1 MSPKAGCSNVQI
13 LQGFDL
19 RGTGLSYRPLSSGY
33 LLPLFQTLE
42 AQERKEGR
50 EERTAKCRHVEH
62 VDVFIS
68 TPWAL
73 APAWLSL
80 RMLIVESICW
90 GRGPWLLR
98 AVLRCLASRPPLGS
112 LSLVEEFPTFSGGH
126 ETIPFICPLV
136 PSLSG
141 EAILANRNKA
151 THSGGFPPRLAL
163 TWRQGRRRN
172 SLLRQIFASILQCPL
187 CPVAGAF
194 QGFRFHRPKHTSS
207 FRELNFGTVS
217 KGRTQLWR
225 FSALHHAALN
235 GNTELISL
243 LLEAQAAVDIKD
255 NKGMRPLHYAAWQ
268 GKKEPMKLVLKAGSS
283 VNVQSDEGQIPLHL
297 AAQHGHYDVSE
308 MLLQHQSNPC
318 ILDNCGKTPLDL
330 ACEFGRVG
338 VVQLLLSSNMCAA
351 LLEPKPGDITD
362 PNGTSPLHLAAKN
375 GHIDIIRLLLQ
386 SGIDI
391 NRQTK
396 AGTALHEAA
405 FPWGRPDH
413 PTSVLQSGIN
423 AHIRNT
429 YSQTALD
436 IVNQFTATQASKE
449 IKQMLRDASAA
460 LQVRAVKDYCNNY
473 DLTSLNVKAGDIITV
488 LEQHADGRWKGCIHD
503 NRTGNDR
510 VGYFPSSLVEA
521 ISKRTGSRG
530 SDASPSHLSSSPGGS
545 AGTPAPAEEIW
556 VLRKPYAGGDRSSV
570 GSTGSVA
577 SGRSSGSGQSTGSG
591 SHTALHPG
599 SEGVKLLA
607 TVLSQKA
614 SVPES
619 AVGDGSAK
627 ASEAPAGSSRT
638 PSLSSASYPSQPP
651 HGEQQLKKVEPMS
664 EGKSAEAVYQWLC
677 KFQLQ
682 LYAPN
687 FINAGYDI
695 PTISRMTP
703 EDLTAI
709 GVTKPGHRKKIA
721 SEINNLNLPEW
732 LPEYK
737 PANLALW
744 LSMIGLSQY
753 YKVLVENG
761 YENIDFITDIT
772 WEDLQEIGITKL
784 GHQKKLMLAVKKLAE
799 LQRAEYVKYESGT
812 LKKKR
817 LPPPLDTVAI
827 ESPPGEGAECQSPK
841 MSTFQ
846 DSELSNELQVAMTGT
861 GEEGAEK
868 QGNHVG
874 HFREGAA
881 YRHPA
886 RLAHE
891 NSLGGRAKQMS
902 SSQELLGDGPKAS
915 GAAMSKS
922 QEYLAEDGKE
932 SPATLPKEVR
942 TLRHGHSVKRAS
954 VPPVPGKPRQ
964 SFPPA
969 AGHYT
974 PPQTPTAKPRPSSP
988 QSPGVLHATAKVK
1001 PTPQLLPQADRPMS
1015 PRSLP
1020 QSPTHRGF
1028 AYVVPQP
1035 VEGEAHGGSPLAQ
1048 ALPVLPVSVPVLCL
1062 PAQAGEGEAEGE
1074 EEGAGRPKKRAHS
1087 LNRYAAS
1094 DSEQERDELLVPD
1107 AGPYAT
1113 VQRRVGRSHS
1123 VRAQS
1128 GGDKNVNRS
1137 QSFAVRPKKKG
1148 PPPPPPKRSSS
1159 AISSSNMTEDFPR
1172 EGEDGQELS
1181 LEQHLQQPRR
1191 ASDFGGTVDTG
1202 SAGSVKS
1209 IAAMLEM
1216 SSIGGG
1222 GRGLALPK
1230 PPGAGKGP
1238 EGYYLQ
1244 PGVAVHPASPEH
1256 SRVATVLASV
1266 KHKEAIGPDGEVV
1279 NRRRTIS
1286 GPVTGLVA
1294 AARRE
1299 RSDSIKS
1306 EAAHKDGSPVER
1318 LRAERAG
1325 GSLPSS
1331 AGENIPFA
1339 EEGGLTIKPRPARQV
1354 GVAKAEG
1361 DLAPQRYG
1369 DLSKVE
1375 ASATLKRRI
1384 RAKQSQQEGVKFL
1397 LTESDTVKRRPKL
1410 KDKEQE
1416 PAPLTVFQNGTATI
1430 KRRPASEMS
1439 SSEAAPPPDQP
1450 ERYNYVATQPAA
1462 EGEPKK
1468 PVKPPVSPKPVL
1480 PPKGP
1485 GPSTPTSKKVPI
1497 PGPGSPEVKRVH
1509 GTPPPVSPKPT
1520 PPPTAPKPK
1529 VHAALQSA
1537 SASSTPAPSPAK
1549 QLVPTIK
1556 PSSTPP
1562 SLCSSPAKPL
1572 SPGGGTPQAV
1582 PVKPPR
1588 SSMAGPS
1595 AESVSTESVHQKL
1608 EETSASLAAALQA
1621 VEEKIKQEDG
1631 QTTDSAAE
1639 SKSTVSILDDIG
1651 SMFDDLADQ
1660 LDAMLE

>member
-1 MSPKAGCSNVQI
+1 MGKDQELVQAVKAEDVAAVQKLLQRPKPG
-13 LQGFDL
+13 
-19 RGTGLSYRPLSSGY
+19 
-33 LLPLFQTLE
+33 
-42 AQERKEGR
+42 K
-50 EERTAKCRHVEH
+50 AK
-62 VDVFIS
+62 
-68 TPWAL
+68 L
-73 APAWLSL
+73 
-80 RMLIVESICW
+80 
-90 GRGPWLLR
+90 
-98 AVLRCLASRPPLGS
+98 LGS
-112 LSLVEEFPTFSGGH
+112 AKKVN
-126 ETIPFICPLV
+126 V
-136 PSLSG
+136 
-141 EAILANRNKA
+141 N
-151 THSGGFPPRLAL
+151 
-163 TWRQGRRRN
+163 
-172 SLLRQIFASILQCPL
+172 
-187 CPVAGAF
+187 F
-194 QGFRFHRPKHTSS
+194 QDTDG
-207 FRELNFGTVS
+207 
-217 KGRTQLWR
+217 

-268 GKKEPMKLVLKAGSS
+268 GKKEPMKMVLKAGSS
-283 VNVQSDEGQIPLHL
+283 VNIPSDEGQIPLHL

-318 ILDNCGKTPLDL
+318 IMDNSGKTPLDL

-338 VVQLLLSSNMCAA
+338 VVQLLLNSNMCAA
-351 LLEPKPGDITD
+351 LLEPKPGDATD

-386 SGIDI
+386 AGIDI

-405 FPWGRPDH
+405 LCGKTDVVRLLLD
-413 PTSVLQSGIN
+413 SGIN
-423 AHIRNT
+423 AHVRNT
-429 YSQTALD
+429 YNQTALD
-436 IVNQFTATQASKE
+436 IVNQFTTSQASKE

-473 DLTSLNVKAGDIITV
+473 DLTSLNVKAGDVITV

-530 SDASPSHLSSSPGGS
+530 ADMSPSHLSPSQGGS
-545 AGTPAPAEEIW
+545 GAPAPTEEIW
-556 VLRKPYAGGDRSSV
+556 VLRKPFTGGDRSSL

-577 SGRSSGSGQSTGSG
+577 SARSSGSGQSVGSG
-591 SHTALHPG
+591 AHALHAG

-614 SVPES
+614 SAQET
-619 AVGDGSAK
+619 AVGDGPAK
-627 ASEAPAGSSRT
+627 AQDIPAGSSR
-638 PSLSSASYPSQPP
+638 SQSMASSPYAPQPP
-651 HGEQQLKKVEPMS
+651 AEPQLKKMEPPS
-664 EGKSAEAVYQWLC
+664 EGKSSETVYQWLC

-695 PTISRMTP
+695 TTISRMTP

-721 SEINNLNLPEW
+721 SEINNLNIPEW

-799 LQRAEYVKYESGT
+799 LQRTELGKYEPGT
-812 LKKKR
+812 LKRKAAAAAACPEV
-817 LPPPLDTVAI
+817 LAI
-827 ESPPGEGAECQSPK
+827 ESPPPEPPECQSPK
-841 MSTFQ
+841 MTTFQ
-846 DSELSNELQVAMTGT
+846 DSELSSELQVAMTGEAP
-861 GEEGAEK
+861 EEPPEK
-868 QGNHVG
+868 VANP
-874 HFREGAA
+874 AA
-881 YRHPA
+881 PGYRSPPG
-886 RLAHE
+886 
-891 NSLGGRAKQMS
+891 LGGRTRLMS
-902 SSQELLGDGPKAS
+902 SSQELLGDGPRAPP
-915 GAAMSKS
+915 AAAISKS
-922 QEYLAEDGKE
+922 QEYLAEGAGE
-932 SPATLPKEVR
+932 GPPAPPKEGR
-942 TLRHGHSVKRAS
+942 PPRHGHPVKRAS

-964 SFPPA
+964 PFPSS
-969 AGHYT
+969 AGHLT
-974 PPQTPTAKPRPSSP
+974 PPQTPGKPRPPSP
-988 QSPGVLHATAKVK
+988 QGPPVPHATAKVK
-1001 PTPQLLPQADRPMS
+1001 PTPQLLPPGERPAS

-1028 AYVVPQP
+1028 AYVLPQP
-1035 VEGEAHGGSPLAQ
+1035 AEGEGGPPGV
-1048 ALPVLPVSVPVLCL
+1048 PVLPVSVPVLCL
-1062 PAQAGEGEAEGE
+1062 PPAGEGEE
-1074 EEGAGRPKKRAHS
+1074 EPGRPKKRAHS

-1123 VRAQS
+1123 VRAPAGS
-1128 GGDKNVNRS
+1128 DKNVNRS

-1159 AISSSNMTEDFPR
+1159 AISSAGMAEDFPK
-1172 EGEDGQELS
+1172 EGEGEAAAGPLTAEGES
-1181 LEQHLQQPRR
+1181 RREQRR
-1191 ASDFGGTVDTG
+1191 ASDLGGSVDTG
-1202 SAGSVKS
+1202 SAGSVRS

-1222 GRGLALPK
+1222 ARALALQK
-1230 PPGAGKGP
+1230 PHGAGGPGPAKAP

-1244 PGVAVHPASPEH
+1244 PGAPPGSPERA
-1256 SRVATVLASV
+1256 RVATVLATV
-1266 KHKEAIGPDGEVV
+1266 KHKEAIGLDGEVV

-1299 RSDSIKS
+1299 RADSMRS
-1306 EAAHKDGSPVER
+1306 EAGTDGPGER
-1318 LRAERAG
+1318 LRVERG
-1325 GSLPSS
+1325 GSPD
-1331 AGENIPFA
+1331 GIPFA
-1339 EEGGLTIKPRPARQV
+1339 EEGNLTIKQRPRPLGPARGEV
-1354 GVAKAEG
+1354 GEGLSPAHRHG
-1361 DLAPQRYG
+1361 DLA
-1369 DLSKVE
+1369 KVE

-1384 RAKQSQQEGVKFL
+1384 RARQSQQDGVRFV
-1397 LTESDTVKRRPKL
+1397 LTESDTVKRRPKA
-1410 KDKEQE
+1410 KDKEPALE
-1416 PAPLTVFQNGTATI
+1416 PAPLAVYQNGTGTV
-1430 KRRPASEMS
+1430 KRQPASELS
-1439 SSEAAPPPDQP
+1439 GAEPPPTPPPAARPDGPDYAPPP
-1450 ERYNYVATQPAA
+1450 A
-1462 EGEPKK
+1462 EPKK
-1468 PVKPPVSPKPVL
+1468 PFKPPVSPKPVL
-1480 PPKGP
+1480 TQPPQKVP
-1485 GPSTPTSKKVPI
+1485 GPPAPIPKKVPI
-1497 PGPGSPEVKRVH
+1497 PSPGSPEVKRVH
-1509 GTPPPVSPKPT
+1509 GTPPPVSPKPV
-1520 PPPTAPKPK
+1520 PPPTAPKPPK
-1529 VHAALQSA
+1529 PHTAIQSV
-1537 SASSTPAPSPAK
+1537 SASSTPAPSPAR
-1549 QLVPTIK
+1549 QLGATAAK

-1572 SPGGGTPQAV
+1572 SPGAQPQQV

-1588 SSMAGPS
+1588 STIAGPS
-1595 AESVSTESVHQKL
+1595 VDSAGPELAQQKL

-1621 VEEKIKQEDG
+1621 VEEKIKQEDS
-1631 QTTDSAAE
+1631 QAADSAVE

>member
-1 MSPKAGCSNVQI
+1 
-13 LQGFDL
+13 
-19 RGTGLSYRPLSSGY
+19 
-33 LLPLFQTLE
+33 
-42 AQERKEGR
+42 
-50 EERTAKCRHVEH
+50 
-62 VDVFIS
+62 
-68 TPWAL
+68 
-73 APAWLSL
+73 
-80 RMLIVESICW
+80 
-90 GRGPWLLR
+90 
-98 AVLRCLASRPPLGS
+98 
-112 LSLVEEFPTFSGGH
+112 
-126 ETIPFICPLV
+126 
-136 PSLSG
+136 
-141 EAILANRNKA
+141 
-151 THSGGFPPRLAL
+151 
-163 TWRQGRRRN
+163 
-172 SLLRQIFASILQCPL
+172 
-187 CPVAGAF
+187 
-194 QGFRFHRPKHTSS
+194 
-207 FRELNFGTVS
+207 
-217 KGRTQLWR
+217 
-225 FSALHHAALN
+225 
-235 GNTELISL
+235 
-243 LLEAQAAVDIKD
+243 
-255 NKGMRPLHYAAWQ
+255 MRPLHYAAWQ
-268 GKKEPMKLVLKAGSS
+268 GKKEPMKMVLKAGSA
-283 VNVQSDEGQIPLHL
+283 VNAQSDEGQIPLHL

-318 ILDNCGKTPLDL
+318 IVDNSGKTPLDL

-338 VVQLLLSSNMCAA
+338 VVQLLLNSNMCAA
-351 LLEPKPGDITD
+351 LLEPKPGDATD

-386 SGIDI
+386 AGIDI

-405 FPWGRPDH
+405 LCGKTDVVRLLLD
-413 PTSVLQSGIN
+413 SGIN
-423 AHIRNT
+423 AHVRNT
-429 YSQTALD
+429 YNQTALD

-473 DLTSLNVKAGDIITV
+473 DLTSLNVKAGDVITV

-521 ISKRTGSRG
+521 ISKRTGSWETVTISQHYQMIPLPGPGAAVLNGDASAHPLHLLPPPPPPPSHSHQPLFSSFGYHRLPHSPAGERHCGQGSRG
-530 SDASPSHLSSSPGGS
+530 SDMSPSHLSPSQGGS
-545 AGTPAPAEEIW
+545 PATPAPAEEIW
-556 VLRKPYAGGDRSSV
+556 VLRKPFAGGDRSSL

-577 SGRSSGSGQSTGSG
+577 SARSSGSGQSAGSG
-591 SHTALHPG
+591 GHALHAG

-614 SVPES
+614 SVQEA
-619 AVGDGSAK
+619 AVGDGPAK
-627 ASEAPAGSSRT
+627 GLESPAGSSR
-638 PSLSSASYPSQPP
+638 SQSVASSPYAAQPP
-651 HGEQQLKKVEPMS
+651 PEQQLKKMEPMS
-664 EGKSAEAVYQWLC
+664 EGKSSEAVYQWLY

-721 SEINNLNLPEW
+721 SEINSLNIPEW

-737 PANLALW
+737 PVRLCPRGPGGGRRDRAEPEETPLPANLALW

-799 LQRAEYVKYESGT
+799 LQKAEYVKYESGT
-812 LKKKR
+812 LKKKA
-817 LPPPLDTVAI
+817 PQSLDVVAI
-827 ESPPGEGAECQSPK
+827 ESPPPESAECQSPK
-841 MSTFQ
+841 MTTFQ
-846 DSELSNELQVAMTGT
+846 DSELSSELQVAMTGT
-861 GEEGAEK
+861 GEAPDEPEK
-868 QGNHVG
+868 PANHVP
-874 HFREGAA
+874 HLREGTGYRPPAA
-881 YRHPA
+881 RHV
-886 RLAHE
+886 HQ
-891 NSLGGRAKQMS
+891 NSLGSRAKHIS
-902 SSQELLGDGPKAS
+902 SSQELLGDEPKGPS
-915 GAAMSKS
+915 AAMSKS
-922 QEYLAEDGKE
+922 QEYLTEEGKE
-932 SPATLPKEVR
+932 GPPSLPKEVR
-942 TLRHGHSVKRAS
+942 SLRHGHPVKRAS

-964 SFPPA
+964 SFPPS
-969 AGHYT
+969 AGHFT
-974 PPQTPTAKPRPSSP
+974 PPQTPTKPRPSSP
-988 QSPGVLHATAKVK
+988 QTLGVPHATAKVK
-1001 PTPQLLPQADRPMS
+1001 PTPQLLQQADRPMS

-1028 AYVVPQP
+1028 AYVMPQP
-1035 VEGEAHGGSPLAQ
+1035 VEAEAGHPPGPLAQ
-1048 ALPVLPVSVPVLCL
+1048 AVPVLPVSVPVLCL
-1062 PAQAGEGEAEGE
+1062 PPPSGEAEE
-1074 EEGAGRPKKRAHS
+1074 ELGRPKKRAHS
-1087 LNRYAAS
+1087 LNRYAMS

-1128 GGDKNVNRS
+1128 GADKNVNRS

-1159 AISSSNMTEDFPR
+1159 AISSTNMTEDFKDGEAGDGP
-1172 EGEDGQELS
+1172 GEDEEMPEPYV
-1181 LEQHLQQPRR
+1181 EQRR
-1191 ASDFGGTVDTG
+1191 ASDFGGSVDTG

-1222 GRGLALPK
+1222 ARALALQK
-1230 PPGAGKGP
+1230 PPGAGGKGP
-1238 EGYYLQ
+1238 DGYYV
-1244 PGVAVHPASPEH
+1244 PPSAVHPASPEH
-1256 SRVATVLASV
+1256 GRVATVLATV
-1266 KHKEAIGPDGEVV
+1266 KHKDAIGLDGEVV

-1286 GPVTGLVA
+1286 GPVTGLLA

-1299 RSDSIKS
+1299 RS
-1306 EAAHKDGSPVER
+1306 GSVQSDAGKEGSAVER
-1318 LRAERAG
+1318 LR
-1325 GSLPSS
+1325 GSPQNSS
-1331 AGENIPFA
+1331 SENIPFA
-1339 EEGGLTIKPRPARQV
+1339 EDGNLTIKQRPRGLAPAR
-1354 GVAKAEG
+1354 AEAGEALSPMHRHG
-1361 DLAPQRYG
+1361 DLA
-1369 DLSKVE
+1369 KVE

-1384 RAKQSQQEGVKFL
+1384 RAKQSQQESVKFI
-1397 LTESDTVKRRPKL
+1397 LTESDTVKRRPKT
-1410 KDKEQE
+1410 KDKEQGLE
-1416 PAPLTVFQNGTATI
+1416 PAPLSVYQNGTGTI
-1430 KRRPASEMS
+1430 KRRPASETSGAEMP
-1439 SSEAAPPPDQP
+1439 APPPPTPPPPADGL
-1450 ERYNYVATQPAA
+1450 EHALQPA
-1462 EGEPKK
+1462 EPKK
-1468 PVKPPVSPKPVL
+1468 PFKPPVSPKPVL
-1480 PPKGP
+1480 PQQAQKVP
-1485 GPSTPTSKKVPI
+1485 GPPTPTSKKVPI
-1497 PGPGSPEVKRVH
+1497 PSPGSPEVKRVH

-1520 PPPTAPKPK
+1520 PPPTAPKPAK
-1529 VHAALQSA
+1529 PHAAIQSV

-1549 QLVPTIK
+1549 QLAPTAK

-1572 SPGGGTPQAV
+1572 SPGGQPQQV

-1588 SSMAGPS
+1588 SSIAGPS
-1595 AESVSTESVHQKL
+1595 VESASTEMAHQKL

-1631 QTTDSAAE
+1631 QAADVAAE

>member
-1 MSPKAGCSNVQI
+1 MGKDQELMQAVKAEDIGAVQKLLQRPKPG
-13 LQGFDL
+13 
-19 RGTGLSYRPLSSGY
+19 
-33 LLPLFQTLE
+33 
-42 AQERKEGR
+42 K
-50 EERTAKCRHVEH
+50 AK
-62 VDVFIS
+62 
-68 TPWAL
+68 L
-73 APAWLSL
+73 
-80 RMLIVESICW
+80 
-90 GRGPWLLR
+90 
-98 AVLRCLASRPPLGS
+98 LGS
-112 LSLVEEFPTFSGGH
+112 AKRVN
-126 ETIPFICPLV
+126 V
-136 PSLSG
+136 
-141 EAILANRNKA
+141 N
-151 THSGGFPPRLAL
+151 
-163 TWRQGRRRN
+163 
-172 SLLRQIFASILQCPL
+172 
-187 CPVAGAF
+187 F
-194 QGFRFHRPKHTSS
+194 QDTDG
-207 FRELNFGTVS
+207 
-217 KGRTQLWR
+217 

-235 GNTELISL
+235 GNTELLLL

-283 VNVQSDEGQIPLHL
+283 VNIPSDEGQIPLHL

-318 ILDNCGKTPLDL
+318 ILDNSGKTPLDL

-338 VVQLLLSSNMCAA
+338 VVQLLLNSNMCAA

-375 GHIDIIRLLLQ
+375 GHIDVIRLLLQ
-386 SGIDI
+386 AGIDI

-405 FPWGRPDH
+405 LCGKTDVVRLLLD
-413 PTSVLQSGIN
+413 SGIN

-436 IVNQFTATQASKE
+436 IVHQFTATQASKE

-460 LQVRAVKDYCNNY
+460 LQVRAMKDYCNNY

-510 VGYFPSSLVEA
+510 VGYFPSTLVEA
-521 ISKRTGSRG
+521 ISKRSRG
-530 SDASPSHLSSSPGGS
+530 SDASPSHLSPGSS
-545 AGTPAPAEEIW
+545 ATTPAPAEEIW
-556 VLRKPYAGGDRSSV
+556 VLRKPFAGGDRSSV
-570 GSTGSVA
+570 GSTGSIA

-591 SHTALHPG
+591 SHVALHPS

-614 SVPES
+614 SVQES
-619 AVGDGSAK
+619 AASDGPAK
-627 ASEAPAGSSRT
+627 AVETPAGTSRT
-638 PSLSSASYPSQPP
+638 PGLGSTPYPSQPY
-651 HGEQQLKKVEPMS
+651 GEQQVKKVEPQS
-664 EGKSAEAVYQWLC
+664 EGKSSEAVYQWLY

-682 LYAPN
+682 LYASN

-721 SEINNLNLPEW
+721 SEINNLNIPEW

-744 LSMIGLSQY
+744 LSMIGLAQY

-784 GHQKKLMLAVKKLAE
+784 GHQKKLMLAVKKLVE
-799 LQRAEYVKYESGT
+799 IQKAEYIKYESGT
-812 LKKKR
+812 LKKKGA
-817 LPPPLDTVAI
+817 PQSQDTVAI
-827 ESPPGEGAECQSPK
+827 ESPPQETAECQSPK

-846 DSELSNELQVAMTGT
+846 GSELSNELQVAMTGT
-861 GEEGAEK
+861 SEEGPEK
-868 QGNHVG
+868 QVNHVT
-874 HFREGAA
+874 HFRDGAV
-881 YRHPA
+881 YRHPS
-886 RLAHE
+886 RLVHE
-891 NSLGGRAKQMS
+891 NSLSGRAKLIS
-902 SSQELLGDGPKAS
+902 SSQELLGDGPKS
-915 GAAMSKS
+915 PGPAASKS
-922 QEYLAEDGKE
+922 QEHLAEEGKE
-932 SPATLPKEVR
+932 PPATLPKEVR
-942 TLRHGHSVKRAS
+942 SLRHGHSIKRAS

-974 PPQTPTAKPRPSSP
+974 PPQTPTKPRPSSP
-988 QSPGVLHATAKVK
+988 QAFGVPHATAKVK
-1001 PTPQLLPQADRPMS
+1001 PTPQLLPQTDRPMS

-1028 AYVVPQP
+1028 AYVIPQP
-1035 VEGEAHGGSPLAQ
+1035 VEGEAQAAGPLAQ
-1048 ALPVLPVSVPVLCL
+1048 AVPVLPISIPVLCL
-1062 PAQAGEGEAEGE
+1062 PPQAAESE
-1074 EEGAGRPKKRAHS
+1074 EEAGRPKKRAHS
-1087 LNRYAAS
+1087 LNRYAMS

-1128 GGDKNVNRS
+1128 GVDKNVNRS

-1159 AISSSNMTEDFPR
+1159 AISSSNMTDDFSK
-1172 EGEDGQELS
+1172 EGEEGEELAQKQ
-1181 LEQHLQQPRR
+1181 L
-1191 ASDFGGTVDTG
+1191 SDGGTVDTG

-1222 GRGLALPK
+1222 GRALALQK
-1230 PPGAGKGP
+1230 GAD
-1238 EGYYLQ
+1238 GYYLQ
-1244 PGVAVHPASPEH
+1244 PGVVVRSASPEH
-1256 SRVATVLASV
+1256 TRVATVLATV

-1306 EAAHKDGSPVER
+1306 DLAKDGGPMER
-1318 LRAERAG
+1318 LRAEHS
-1325 GSLPSS
+1325 GSSPQNGS
-1331 AGENIPFA
+1331 GENIPFA
-1339 EEGGLTIKPRPARQV
+1339 EEGSLTIKQRPRQMSL
-1354 GVAKAEG
+1354 AKAEG
-1361 DLAPQRYG
+1361 GEGLSLAHRHG
-1369 DLSKVE
+1369 DLSRVE

-1384 RAKQSQQEGVKFL
+1384 RAKQCQQDNVKFI
-1397 LTESDTVKRRPKL
+1397 LTESDTVKRRPKS

-1416 PAPLTVFQNGTATI
+1416 LAQLSVYHNGMGTV
-1430 KRRPASEMS
+1430 KRRPTSEMS
-1439 SSEAAPPPDQP
+1439 SLEAVAPTEQRGEGALAQIP
-1450 ERYNYVATQPAA
+1450 R
-1462 EGEPKK
+1462 EGEAKK
-1468 PVKPPVSPKPVL
+1468 PIKPPVSPKPIL
-1480 PPKGP
+1480 PPKTS
-1485 GPSTPTSKKVPI
+1485 GPSTPTPKRAPI

-1509 GTPPPVSPKPT
+1509 GTPPPTSPKPT

-1529 VHAALQSA
+1529 VHPVLQSV
-1537 SASSTPAPSPAK
+1537 SASCTPAPSPAK
-1549 QLVPTIK
+1549 QLTPTIK

-1572 SPGGGTPQAV
+1572 SPGGLPPQTV

-1595 AESVSTESVHQKL
+1595 VESTESVHQKL

-1631 QTTDSAAE
+1631 QAADSTAE

>member
-1 MSPKAGCSNVQI
+1 MGKDQELMQAVKAEDVGAVQKLLQRPKPG
-13 LQGFDL
+13 
-19 RGTGLSYRPLSSGY
+19 
-33 LLPLFQTLE
+33 
-42 AQERKEGR
+42 K
-50 EERTAKCRHVEH
+50 AK
-62 VDVFIS
+62 
-68 TPWAL
+68 L
-73 APAWLSL
+73 
-80 RMLIVESICW
+80 
-90 GRGPWLLR
+90 
-98 AVLRCLASRPPLGS
+98 LGS
-112 LSLVEEFPTFSGGH
+112 TKRVN
-126 ETIPFICPLV
+126 V
-136 PSLSG
+136 
-141 EAILANRNKA
+141 N
-151 THSGGFPPRLAL
+151 
-163 TWRQGRRRN
+163 
-172 SLLRQIFASILQCPL
+172 
-187 CPVAGAF
+187 F
-194 QGFRFHRPKHTSS
+194 QDIDG
-207 FRELNFGTVS
+207 
-217 KGRTQLWR
+217 

-235 GNTELISL
+235 GNTELLSL

-283 VNVQSDEGQIPLHL
+283 VNIPSDEGQIPLHL

-318 ILDNCGKTPLDL
+318 ILDNSGKTPLDL

-338 VVQLLLSSNMCAA
+338 VVQLLLNSNMCAA

-386 SGIDI
+386 AGIDI

-405 FPWGRPDH
+405 LCGKTEVVRLLLD
-413 PTSVLQSGIN
+413 SGIN

-503 NRTGNDR
+503 NRTGNDH
-510 VGYFPSSLVEA
+510 VGYFPSNLVEA

-530 SDASPSHLSSSPGGS
+530 SDGSPSHLSPGGPAS
-545 AGTPAPAEEIW
+545 MPAPAEEIW
-556 VLRKPYAGGDRSSV
+556 VLRKSYAGGDRSSV

-577 SGRSSGSGQSTGSG
+577 SGRSTGSGQSTGSG
-591 SHTALHPG
+591 GHTALHPG
-599 SEGVKLLA
+599 AEGVKLLA

-614 SVPES
+614 SVQES
-619 AVGDGSAK
+619 SLGEDPSKVASS
-627 ASEAPAGSSRT
+627 ASEGPTGTSWT
-638 PSLSSASYPSQPP
+638 PSLGGSSFQNQPY
-651 HGEQQLKKVEPMS
+651 GEQQLKKVEPML
-664 EGKSAEAVYQWLC
+664 EEKSSEAVYQWLC

-682 LYAPN
+682 LYAPH

-721 SEINNLNLPEW
+721 SEINSLNISKC

-744 LSMIGLSQY
+744 LSMIGLVQY

-799 LQRAEYVKYESGT
+799 IQKAEFAKYESGT
-812 LKKKR
+812 LKKKGS
-817 LPPPLDTVAI
+817 PQDTVAI
-827 ESPPGEGAECQSPK
+827 ESPQQESAECQSPK
-841 MSTFQ
+841 MTTFQ
-846 DSELSNELQVAMTGT
+846 DSELSNELQVAMTG
-861 GEEGAEK
+861 EEGPEK

-874 HFREGAA
+874 HFHEGTA
-881 YRHPA
+881 YRHGP
-886 RLAHE
+886 RLSHE
-891 NSLGGRAKQMS
+891 NSLTGGAKQMS
-902 SSQELLGDGPKAS
+902 SSQELLGDRPKPSS
-915 GAAMSKS
+915 GTMSKS
-922 QEYLAEDGKE
+922 QEYLVEDGKE

-964 SFPPA
+964 SFPPS
-969 AGHYT
+969 AGRYT
-974 PPQTPTAKPRPSSP
+974 LPQTPTKPHPSSP
-988 QSPGVLHATAKVK
+988 QILGMPHAKVK
-1001 PTPQLLPQADRPMS
+1001 PTPQSLPQSNRPMS
-1015 PRSLP
+1015 PHSLP

-1028 AYVVPQP
+1028 AYVMPQP
-1035 VEGEAHGGSPLAQ
+1035 VEGDSHITGPLAQ
-1048 ALPVLPVSVPVLCL
+1048 AVPVLPVSVPVLCL
-1062 PAQAGEGEAEGE
+1062 QPQAEEGE
-1074 EEGAGRPKKRAHS
+1074 EEAGRPKKRAHS
-1087 LNRYAAS
+1087 LNRYTVS

-1148 PPPPPPKRSSS
+1148 PPPLPPKRSSS
-1159 AISSSNMTEDFPR
+1159 AISNTNMSDDFR
-1172 EGEDGQELS
+1172 KEGEEG
-1181 LEQHLQQPRR
+1181 LEPPEEQQQQRW
-1191 ASDFGGTVDTG
+1191 ASDSGSVVDTG
-1202 SAGSVKS
+1202 SAGNVKS

-1222 GRGLALPK
+1222 GRGLVLQK

-1238 EGYYLQ
+1238 DSYYLQ
-1244 PGVAVHPASPEH
+1244 PGAALHPVSPDH
-1256 SRVATVLASV
+1256 ARVATVMASV
-1266 KHKEAIGPDGEVV
+1266 KHKDAIGPDGEVV

-1286 GPVTGLVA
+1286 GPVTELVA

-1306 EAAHKDGSPVER
+1306 ETSKESSP
-1318 LRAERAG
+1318 RAEHG
-1325 GSLPSS
+1325 GAPQNTS
-1331 AGENIPFA
+1331 GENIPFA
-1339 EEGGLTIKPRPARQV
+1339 EEGSLTIRQQPRQM
-1354 GVAKAEG
+1354 GVARGEAAEA
-1361 DLAPQRYG
+1361 LSLTHRHG

-1375 ASATLKRRI
+1375 VSATLKRRI
-1384 RAKQSQQEGVKFL
+1384 RAKQNQQDGIKFL

-1416 PAPLTVFQNGTATI
+1416 PAPLSVYQNGTATI
-1430 KRRPASEMS
+1430 KRRPPSETSSIEAMS
-1439 SSEAAPPPDQP
+1439 PAEQQ
-1450 ERYNYVATQPAA
+1450 ERYDYATAQSPL

-1468 PVKPPVSPKPVL
+1468 VVKPPVSPKPVL
-1480 PPKGP
+1480 PQKVLGP
-1485 GPSTPTSKKVPI
+1485 PMPTSKKAPI
-1497 PGPGSPEVKRVH
+1497 PGPGSPEVKRIH
-1509 GTPPPVSPKPT
+1509 GTPPPISPKPT

-1529 VHAALQSA
+1529 VHVVLQSV

-1549 QLVPTIK
+1549 QLGPTAIK

-1572 SPGGGTPQAV
+1572 SPGSGSGVPSHMV

-1588 SSMAGPS
+1588 PSMAGPS
-1595 AESVSTESVHQKL
+1595 VESSVASSTECVHQKL

-1631 QTTDSAAE
+1631 QAADSAAE
-1639 SKSTVSILDDIG
+1639 NKSTVSILDDIG

>member
-1 MSPKAGCSNVQI
+1 MGKDQELMQAVKAEDIGAVQKLLQRPKPG
-13 LQGFDL
+13 
-19 RGTGLSYRPLSSGY
+19 
-33 LLPLFQTLE
+33 
-42 AQERKEGR
+42 K
-50 EERTAKCRHVEH
+50 AK
-62 VDVFIS
+62 
-68 TPWAL
+68 L
-73 APAWLSL
+73 
-80 RMLIVESICW
+80 
-90 GRGPWLLR
+90 
-98 AVLRCLASRPPLGS
+98 LGS
-112 LSLVEEFPTFSGGH
+112 AKRVN
-126 ETIPFICPLV
+126 V
-136 PSLSG
+136 
-141 EAILANRNKA
+141 N
-151 THSGGFPPRLAL
+151 
-163 TWRQGRRRN
+163 
-172 SLLRQIFASILQCPL
+172 
-187 CPVAGAF
+187 F
-194 QGFRFHRPKHTSS
+194 QDTDG
-207 FRELNFGTVS
+207 
-217 KGRTQLWR
+217 

-235 GNTELISL
+235 GNTELLLL

-283 VNVQSDEGQIPLHL
+283 VNIPSDEGQIPLHL

-318 ILDNCGKTPLDL
+318 ILDNSGKTPLDL

-338 VVQLLLSSNMCAA
+338 VVQLLLNSNMCAA

-375 GHIDIIRLLLQ
+375 GHIDVIRLLLQ
-386 SGIDI
+386 AGIDI

-405 FPWGRPDH
+405 LCGKTDVVRLLLD
-413 PTSVLQSGIN
+413 SGIN

-436 IVNQFTATQASKE
+436 IVHQFTATQASKE

-460 LQVRAVKDYCNNY
+460 LQVRAMKDYCNNY

-510 VGYFPSSLVEA
+510 VGYFPSTLVEA

-530 SDASPSHLSSSPGGS
+530 SDASPSHLSPGSS
-545 AGTPAPAEEIW
+545 ATTPAPAEEIW
-556 VLRKPYAGGDRSSV
+556 VLRKPFAGGDRSSV
-570 GSTGSVA
+570 GSTGSIA

-591 SHTALHPG
+591 SHVALHPS

-614 SVPES
+614 SVQES
-619 AVGDGSAK
+619 AASDGPAK
-627 ASEAPAGSSRT
+627 AVETPAGTSRT
-638 PSLSSASYPSQPP
+638 PGLGSTPYPSQPY
-651 HGEQQLKKVEPMS
+651 GEQQVKKVEPQS
-664 EGKSAEAVYQWLC
+664 EGKSSEAVYQWLY

-682 LYAPN
+682 LYASN

-721 SEINNLNLPEW
+721 SEINNLNIPEW

-744 LSMIGLSQY
+744 LSMIGLAQY

-784 GHQKKLMLAVKKLAE
+784 GHQKKLMLAVKKLVE
-799 LQRAEYVKYESGT
+799 IQKAEYIKYESGT
-812 LKKKR
+812 LKKKGA
-817 LPPPLDTVAI
+817 PQSQDTVAI
-827 ESPPGEGAECQSPK
+827 ESPPQETAECQSPK

-846 DSELSNELQVAMTGT
+846 GSELSNELQVAMTGT
-861 GEEGAEK
+861 SEEGPEK
-868 QGNHVG
+868 QVNHVT
-874 HFREGAA
+874 HFRDGAV
-881 YRHPA
+881 YRHPS
-886 RLAHE
+886 RLVHE
-891 NSLGGRAKQMS
+891 NSLSGRAKLIS
-902 SSQELLGDGPKAS
+902 SSQELLGDGPKS
-915 GAAMSKS
+915 PGPAASKS
-922 QEYLAEDGKE
+922 QEHLAEEGKE
-932 SPATLPKEVR
+932 PPATLPKEVR
-942 TLRHGHSVKRAS
+942 SLRHGHSIKRAS

-974 PPQTPTAKPRPSSP
+974 PPQTPTKPRPSSP
-988 QSPGVLHATAKVK
+988 QAFGVPHATAKVK
-1001 PTPQLLPQADRPMS
+1001 PTPQLLPQTDRPMS

-1028 AYVVPQP
+1028 AYVIPQP
-1035 VEGEAHGGSPLAQ
+1035 VEGEAQAAGPLAQ
-1048 ALPVLPVSVPVLCL
+1048 AVPVLPISIPVLCL
-1062 PAQAGEGEAEGE
+1062 PPQAAESE
-1074 EEGAGRPKKRAHS
+1074 EEAGRPKKRAHS
-1087 LNRYAAS
+1087 LNRYAMS

-1128 GGDKNVNRS
+1128 GVDKNVNRS

-1159 AISSSNMTEDFPR
+1159 AISSSNMTDDFSK
-1172 EGEDGQELS
+1172 EGEEGEELAQKQ
-1181 LEQHLQQPRR
+1181 L
-1191 ASDFGGTVDTG
+1191 SDGGTVDTG

-1222 GRGLALPK
+1222 GRALALQK
-1230 PPGAGKGP
+1230 GAD
-1238 EGYYLQ
+1238 GYYLQ
-1244 PGVAVHPASPEH
+1244 PGVVVRSASPEH
-1256 SRVATVLASV
+1256 TRVATVLATV

-1306 EAAHKDGSPVER
+1306 DLAKDGGPMER
-1318 LRAERAG
+1318 LRAEHS
-1325 GSLPSS
+1325 GSSPQNGS
-1331 AGENIPFA
+1331 GENIPFA
-1339 EEGGLTIKPRPARQV
+1339 EEGSLTIKQRPRQMSL
-1354 GVAKAEG
+1354 AKAEG
-1361 DLAPQRYG
+1361 GEGLSLAHRHG
-1369 DLSKVE
+1369 DLSRVE

-1384 RAKQSQQEGVKFL
+1384 RAKQCQQDNVKFI
-1397 LTESDTVKRRPKL
+1397 LTESDTVKRRPKS

-1416 PAPLTVFQNGTATI
+1416 LAQLSVYHNGMGTV
-1430 KRRPASEMS
+1430 KRRPTSEMS
-1439 SSEAAPPPDQP
+1439 SLEAVAPTEQRGEGALAQIP
-1450 ERYNYVATQPAA
+1450 R
-1462 EGEPKK
+1462 EGEAKK
-1468 PVKPPVSPKPVL
+1468 PIKPPVSPKPIL
-1480 PPKGP
+1480 PPKTS
-1485 GPSTPTSKKVPI
+1485 GPSTPTPKRAPI

-1509 GTPPPVSPKPT
+1509 GTPPPTSPKPT

-1529 VHAALQSA
+1529 VHPVLQSV
-1537 SASSTPAPSPAK
+1537 SASCTPAPSPAK
-1549 QLVPTIK
+1549 QLTPTIK

-1572 SPGGGTPQAV
+1572 SPGGLPPQTV

-1595 AESVSTESVHQKL
+1595 VESTESVHQKL

-1631 QTTDSAAE
+1631 QAADSTAE

>member
-1 MSPKAGCSNVQI
+1 MGKDQELIQAVKAEDVGAVQKLLQRPKPG
-13 LQGFDL
+13 
-19 RGTGLSYRPLSSGY
+19 
-33 LLPLFQTLE
+33 
-42 AQERKEGR
+42 K
-50 EERTAKCRHVEH
+50 AK
-62 VDVFIS
+62 
-68 TPWAL
+68 L
-73 APAWLSL
+73 
-80 RMLIVESICW
+80 
-90 GRGPWLLR
+90 
-98 AVLRCLASRPPLGS
+98 LGS
-112 LSLVEEFPTFSGGH
+112 TKRVN
-126 ETIPFICPLV
+126 V
-136 PSLSG
+136 
-141 EAILANRNKA
+141 N
-151 THSGGFPPRLAL
+151 
-163 TWRQGRRRN
+163 
-172 SLLRQIFASILQCPL
+172 
-187 CPVAGAF
+187 F
-194 QGFRFHRPKHTSS
+194 QDTDG
-207 FRELNFGTVS
+207 
-217 KGRTQLWR
+217 

-235 GNTELISL
+235 GNTELILL

-283 VNVQSDEGQIPLHL
+283 VNIPSDEGQIPLHL
-297 AAQHGHYDVSE
+297 AAQHGHYDVE
-308 MLLQHQSNPC
+308 ET
-318 ILDNCGKTPLDL
+318 G
-330 ACEFGRVG
+330 
-338 VVQLLLSSNMCAA
+338 LSSVR
-351 LLEPKPGDITD
+351 
-362 PNGTSPLHLAAKN
+362 NGVESPAWVWGWTRWSPRTPSNSYSVFLSC
-375 GHIDIIRLLLQ
+375 RLLLQ
-386 SGIDI
+386 AGIDI

-405 FPWGRPDH
+405 LCGKTDVVRLLLD
-413 PTSVLQSGIN
+413 SGIN

-436 IVNQFTATQASKE
+436 IVHQFTATQASKE

-460 LQVRAVKDYCNNY
+460 LQVRAMKDYCNNY

-510 VGYFPSSLVEA
+510 VGYFPSTLVEA

-530 SDASPSHLSSSPGGS
+530 SDASPSHLSPGSSAS
-545 AGTPAPAEEIW
+545 TPAPAEEIW
-556 VLRKPYAGGDRSSV
+556 VLRKPFAGRMRKGGGHGGRWGGWLMGRGVMPGGMCPGELYQPFPQGGETEDGRGLSSLFLV
-570 GSTGSVA
+570 G
-577 SGRSSGSGQSTGSG
+577 GQAQPLLQYPS
-591 SHTALHPG
+591 LQPG
-599 SEGVKLLA
+599 S
-607 TVLSQKA
+607 S
-614 SVPES
+614 
-619 AVGDGSAK
+619 
-627 ASEAPAGSSRT
+627 
-638 PSLSSASYPSQPP
+638 
-651 HGEQQLKKVEPMS
+651 
-664 EGKSAEAVYQWLC
+664 EAVYQWLY

-682 LYAPN
+682 LYASN

-721 SEINNLNLPEW
+721 SEINILNIPEW

-744 LSMIGLSQY
+744 LSMIGLAQY

-772 WEDLQEIGITKL
+772 WEDLQEIGIIKL

-799 LQRAEYVKYESGT
+799 IQKAEYIKYESGT
-812 LKKKR
+812 LKKKGA
-817 LPPPLDTVAI
+817 PQSQDTVAI
-827 ESPPGEGAECQSPK
+827 ESPPQETAECQSPK

-861 GEEGAEK
+861 SEEGPEK
-868 QGNHVG
+868 QANHVT
-874 HFREGAA
+874 HFRDGAV
-881 YRHPA
+881 YRQA
-886 RLAHE
+886 SRLIHE
-891 NSLGGRAKQMS
+891 NSLSGRAKLIS
-902 SSQELLGDGPKAS
+902 SSQELLGDGPKSPGPSA
-915 GAAMSKS
+915 SKS
-922 QEYLAEDGKE
+922 QEHLAEEGKE
-932 SPATLPKEVR
+932 PPATLPKEVR
-942 TLRHGHSVKRAS
+942 SLRHGHSIKRAS

-974 PPQTPTAKPRPSSP
+974 PPQTPTKPRPSSP
-988 QSPGVLHATAKVK
+988 QAFGVPHATAKVK
-1001 PTPQLLPQADRPMS
+1001 PTPQLLPQTDRPMS

-1028 AYVVPQP
+1028 AYVLPQP
-1035 VEGEAHGGSPLAQ
+1035 VEGEAQAAGPLAQ
-1048 ALPVLPVSVPVLCL
+1048 AVPVLPISIPVLCL
-1062 PAQAGEGEAEGE
+1062 PPQAAESE
-1074 EEGAGRPKKRAHS
+1074 EEAGRPKKRAHS
-1087 LNRYAAS
+1087 LNRYAMS
-1094 DSEQERDELLVPD
+1094 DSEQERDELMVPD

-1128 GGDKNVNRS
+1128 GADKNVNRS

-1159 AISSSNMTEDFPR
+1159 AISSNNMTDDFSK
-1172 EGEDGQELS
+1172 EGEEGEELDQKQ
-1181 LEQHLQQPRR
+1181 L
-1191 ASDFGGTVDTG
+1191 SDGGTIETG

-1222 GRGLALPK
+1222 GRALALQ
-1230 PPGAGKGP
+1230 KGGD
-1238 EGYYLQ
+1238 GYYLQ
-1244 PGVAVHPASPEH
+1244 PGVVVSSASPEH
-1256 SRVATVLASV
+1256 ARVATVLATV
-1266 KHKEAIGPDGEVV
+1266 KHKEAIGLDGEVV

-1306 EAAHKDGSPVER
+1306 GTAKDGGPQR
-1318 LRAERAG
+1318 PRQM
-1325 GSLPSS
+1325 SL
-1331 AGENIPFA
+1331 
-1339 EEGGLTIKPRPARQV
+1339 T
-1354 GVAKAEG
+1354 KAEG
-1361 DLAPQRYG
+1361 GEGLGHRHS
-1369 DLSKVE
+1369 DLSRVE

-1384 RAKQSQQEGVKFL
+1384 RAKQCQQDNVKFI
-1397 LTESDTVKRRPKL
+1397 LTESDTVKRRPKS

-1416 PAPLTVFQNGTATI
+1416 LAQLSVYHNGMGTV
-1430 KRRPASEMS
+1430 KRRPTSEMS
-1439 SSEAAPPPDQP
+1439 SQEAVAPTEQQ
-1450 ERYNYVATQPAA
+1450 ERVGGASVQIPREET
-1462 EGEPKK
+1462 KK
-1468 PVKPPVSPKPVL
+1468 PIKPPVSPKPIL
-1480 PPKGP
+1480 PPKTT
-1485 GPSTPTSKKVPI
+1485 GPSTPTTKRAPI

-1509 GTPPPVSPKPT
+1509 GTAPPTSPKPM

-1529 VHAALQSA
+1529 VHPVLQSV
-1537 SASSTPAPSPAK
+1537 SASCTPAPSPAK
-1549 QLVPTIK
+1549 QLTPTIK

-1572 SPGGGTPQAV
+1572 SPGGQPPQTV

-1595 AESVSTESVHQKL
+1595 VESTESVHQKL

-1631 QTTDSAAE
+1631 QAADSTAE

>member
-1 MSPKAGCSNVQI
+1 MGKDQELVQAVKAEDIAAVQKLLQRPKPG
-13 LQGFDL
+13 
-19 RGTGLSYRPLSSGY
+19 
-33 LLPLFQTLE
+33 
-42 AQERKEGR
+42 K
-50 EERTAKCRHVEH
+50 AK
-62 VDVFIS
+62 
-68 TPWAL
+68 L
-73 APAWLSL
+73 
-80 RMLIVESICW
+80 
-90 GRGPWLLR
+90 
-98 AVLRCLASRPPLGS
+98 LGS
-112 LSLVEEFPTFSGGH
+112 AKKVN
-126 ETIPFICPLV
+126 V
-136 PSLSG
+136 
-141 EAILANRNKA
+141 N
-151 THSGGFPPRLAL
+151 
-163 TWRQGRRRN
+163 
-172 SLLRQIFASILQCPL
+172 
-187 CPVAGAF
+187 F
-194 QGFRFHRPKHTSS
+194 QDTDG
-207 FRELNFGTVS
+207 
-217 KGRTQLWR
+217 

-268 GKKEPMKLVLKAGSS
+268 GKKEPMKMVLKAGSS
-283 VNVQSDEGQIPLHL
+283 VNIPSDEGQIPLHL

-318 ILDNCGKTPLDL
+318 IMDNSGKTPLDL

-338 VVQLLLSSNMCAA
+338 VVQLLLNSNMCAA
-351 LLEPKPGDITD
+351 LLEPKPGDTTD

-386 SGIDI
+386 AGIDI

-405 FPWGRPDH
+405 LCGKTDVVRLLLD
-413 PTSVLQSGIN
+413 SGIN
-423 AHIRNT
+423 AHVRNT
-429 YSQTALD
+429 YNQTALD
-436 IVNQFTATQASKE
+436 IVNQFTTSQASKE

-473 DLTSLNVKAGDIITV
+473 DLTSLNVKAGDVITV

-530 SDASPSHLSSSPGGS
+530 ADMSPSHLSPSQGGP
-545 AGTPAPAEEIW
+545 AAPAPAEEIW
-556 VLRKPYAGGDRSSV
+556 VLRKPFAGGDRSSL

-577 SGRSSGSGQSTGSG
+577 SARSSGSGQSAGSG
-591 SHTALHPG
+591 AHALHAG

-614 SVPES
+614 SAQES
-619 AVGDGSAK
+619 AVGDGPAK
-627 ASEAPAGSSRT
+627 AQDIPAGSSR
-638 PSLSSASYPSQPP
+638 SQSVASSPYAPQPP
-651 HGEQQLKKVEPMS
+651 AEPQLKKMEPPS
-664 EGKSAEAVYQWLC
+664 EGKSSEAVYQWLC

-695 PTISRMTP
+695 TTISRMTP

-721 SEINNLNLPEW
+721 SEINNLSIPEW

-799 LQRAEYVKYESGT
+799 LQRAELGKYEPGT
-812 LKKKR
+812 LKRKASGPCPEV
-817 LPPPLDTVAI
+817 LAI
-827 ESPPGEGAECQSPK
+827 ESPPPEPPECQSPK
-841 MSTFQ
+841 MTTFQ
-846 DSELSNELQVAMTGT
+846 DSELSSELQVAMTGE
-861 GEEGAEK
+861 GPEEPPEK
-868 QGNHVG
+868 GVN
-874 HFREGAA
+874 AA
-881 YRHPA
+881 APGYRSPPG
-886 RLAHE
+886 
-891 NSLGGRAKQMS
+891 LGGRARLMS
-902 SSQELLGDGPKAS
+902 SSQELLGDGPRGPPAT
-915 GAAMSKS
+915 AISKS
-922 QEYLAEDGKE
+922 QEYLAEGAGEGPPAPAKE
-932 SPATLPKEVR
+932 GRPP
-942 TLRHGHSVKRAS
+942 RHGHPVKRAS

-964 SFPPA
+964 PFPPST
-969 AGHYT
+969 GQLT
-974 PPQTPTAKPRPSSP
+974 PPQTPGKARPPSP
-988 QSPGVLHATAKVK
+988 QGPAVPHATAKVK
-1001 PTPQLLPQADRPMS
+1001 PTPQLLPPGERPAS

-1028 AYVVPQP
+1028 AYVLPQP
-1035 VEGEAHGGSPLAQ
+1035 AEGEGAPPGV
-1048 ALPVLPVSVPVLCL
+1048 PVLPVSVPVLCL
-1062 PAQAGEGEAEGE
+1062 PPASEGE
-1074 EEGAGRPKKRAHS
+1074 EEPGRPKKRAHS

-1123 VRAQS
+1123 VRAAA

-1159 AISSSNMTEDFPR
+1159 AISSAGMAEDFPK
-1172 EGEDGQELS
+1172 EGEGEAAVGPPS
-1181 LEQHLQQPRR
+1181 AEGESRREQRR
-1191 ASDFGGTVDTG
+1191 ASDLGGSVDTG
-1202 SAGSVKS
+1202 SAGSVRS

-1222 GRGLALPK
+1222 ARALALQK
-1230 PPGAGKGP
+1230 PHVAGGPGPAKAP
-1238 EGYYLQ
+1238 DGYYLQ
-1244 PGVAVHPASPEH
+1244 PGPPPGSPDRA
-1256 SRVATVLASV
+1256 RVATVLATV
-1266 KHKEAIGPDGEVV
+1266 KHKEAIGLDGEVV

-1299 RSDSIKS
+1299 RADSVRS
-1306 EAAHKDGSPVER
+1306 EAGADSPGER
-1318 LRAERAG
+1318 LRVERG
-1325 GSLPSS
+1325 GSPD
-1331 AGENIPFA
+1331 GIPFA
-1339 EEGGLTIKPRPARQV
+1339 EEGTLTIKQRPRPLGPAR
-1354 GVAKAEG
+1354 GEASEG
-1361 DLAPQRYG
+1361 LSPAHRHGELA
-1369 DLSKVE
+1369 KVE

-1384 RAKQSQQEGVKFL
+1384 RARQSQQDGVRFV
-1397 LTESDTVKRRPKL
+1397 LTESDTVKRRPKA
-1410 KDKEQE
+1410 KDKEPALE
-1416 PAPLTVFQNGTATI
+1416 PATLAVYQNGTGTV
-1430 KRRPASEMS
+1430 KRRPASELS
-1439 SSEAAPPPDQP
+1439 GAEPPPTLP
-1450 ERYNYVATQPAA
+1450 PAA
-1462 EGEPKK
+1462 RSDGPDYIPPPAEPKK
-1468 PVKPPVSPKPVL
+1468 PFKPPVSPKPVL
-1480 PPKGP
+1480 TQPPQKVP
-1485 GPSTPTSKKVPI
+1485 GPPVPVPKKVPI
-1497 PGPGSPEVKRVH
+1497 PSPGSPEVKRVH

-1520 PPPTAPKPK
+1520 PPPTAPKPPK
-1529 VHAALQSA
+1529 PHAAIQSV
-1537 SASSTPAPSPAK
+1537 SASSTPAPSPAR
-1549 QLVPTIK
+1549 QLGPAGSK

-1572 SPGGGTPQAV
+1572 SPGAQPQQV

-1588 SSMAGPS
+1588 STIASPSVDSAGPEL
-1595 AESVSTESVHQKL
+1595 AQQKL

-1621 VEEKIKQEDG
+1621 VEEKIKQEDS
-1631 QTTDSAAE
+1631 QADSAVE